1 MIEPSASDDSGIQAQ
16 STAEGG
22 GATHASL
29 ENHKSSPNG
38 ISERIFV
45 IVYWPESVTVVP
57 FIFQNEKI
65 FRPGGVESK
74 VGHCIPSGSENKI
87 VEFGLQVLC
96 VFSKHY
102 LIARTA

>member
-65 FRPGGVESK
+65 FRPGRVESK
-74 VGHCIPSGSENKI
+74 MGDGIAGGSENRI
-87 VEFGLQVLC
+87 VELAFQILGI
-96 VFSKHY
+96 FSKHY
-102 LIARTA
+102 FVARTA